1 MHKRKHDNTCKD
13 DDLCY
18 NCSLGGPEDEDAPPF
33 PPFYS
38 PNPERP
44 AKVSESDH
52 EKSPTNPTKSL
63 DPESDHEKSPTN
75 PSKFLDLELD
85 HQKSQ
90 TPKQIAKPRDE
101 TQDSNIEYLKSQ
113 YAGWY
118 DTSETDTTQESSSDP
133 DPENSPKHPFKPD
146 TDSSDSSEL
155 LSPPDSND
163 SGIVV

>member
-52 EKSPTNPTKSL
+52 EKSPTNPSKPL
-63 DPESDHEKSPTN
+63 DP
-75 PSKFLDLELD
+75 ELD
-85 HQKSQ
+85 HQKPQ

-113 YAGWY
+113 YSGWY

-146 TDSSDSSEL
+146 TDSSDSQEL